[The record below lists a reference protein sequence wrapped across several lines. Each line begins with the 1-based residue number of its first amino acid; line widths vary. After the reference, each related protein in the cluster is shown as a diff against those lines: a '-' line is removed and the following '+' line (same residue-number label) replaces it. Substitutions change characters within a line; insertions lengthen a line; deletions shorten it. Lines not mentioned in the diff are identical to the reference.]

1 MTVHELRIHTEE
13 RQHRAETHVFIDGVE
28 LVETQRPAVRANGTP
43 VPGNRRLRF
52 LPADPVGLLPPDSR
66 VLLPSAEPSSAMVGI
81 CSCGESGCGSL
92 YLRVRR
98 DGGEVLWE
106 PEPNPP
112 HHTVDRSWR
121 FDLRQYLDA
130 VDAGAASMSW
140 AGRSMRL
147 ARELRRRRDSH
158 WGAGVEIGR
167 ELLDARG
174 YPGADYIWVS
184 IAGHDRVHWH
194 KLPVPPDLTDEQVI
208 DSLRT
213 LE

>member
-1 MTVHELRIHTEE
+1 VTLNELRIHTEE
-13 RQHRAETHVFIDGVE
+13 RQHRAETHVFVDGVE

-81 CSCGESGCGSL
+81 CNCGESGCGSL

-130 VDAGAASMSW
+130 VDAGAATMTW
-140 AGRSMRL
+140 APRPLLL
-147 ARELRRRRDSH
+147 ARELRRRQHGH
-158 WGAGVEIGR
+158 WGSEFGCEVLDVRAWPGVDEIK
-167 ELLDARG
+167 
-174 YPGADYIWVS
+174 VQ
-184 IAGHDRVHWH
+184 IAGHDGVRWH
-194 KLPVPPDLTDEQVI
+194 TVPVPPQESDQQIINRLKA
-208 DSLRT
+208 LA
-213 LE
+213 